1 MAVRAF
7 RPEILDIKYLHL
19 TLSLDL
25 QLTGKQEDVGSTAVL
40 CMAGYN
46 VTVST
51 VRLGTVIIT
60 RVGRFHIE
68 VALVDKPPCLCWV
81 VTRSIL
87 PW

>member
-40 CMAGYN
+40 YMAGYN

-51 VRLGTVIIT
+51 VRLGTIIIT

-68 VALVDKPPCLCWV
+68 MDLVDKTTCLSWA
-81 VTRSIL
+81 VTKSIL